1 MKTDISNKQ
10 IKRIN
15 LKIGGAVQGVGF
27 RPAVYRLA
35 TKLGL
40 SGWITNAADGVEIEL
55 EGHNDYIEEF
65 VELLKVENP
74 IHSRL
79 DNIKQE
85 FLYPIGGTGFK
96 IIESKLSGDK
106 TALVLPDIATCPDC
120 LREIFDPDNRR
131 YLYPFTNCTNCGPR
145 YSIIEGLPYDRAM
158 TTMKYFEMCGKCR
171 EEYENPLDRRFHAQP
186 NACPEC
192 GPHLELW
199 DKSGK
204 VMALHNDALDQACE
218 VVLGGEILALKGLG
232 GFHLIVNA
240 QNYQAVKRLRSLKE
254 RKKKPLA
261 LMYPDLASI
270 ELECEVGELE
280 HELLTSAESPIVLM
294 KRKRF
299 NLETTP
305 RTLKGIAPDNPYL
318 GIMLPYTPLHH
329 ILMHK
334 LQIPIV
340 ATSGNLAEEPI
351 CIDEKEALGRLSG
364 IADLFLVHNRPIAR
378 HADDSIVRVVAER
391 ELVLRRARG
400 YAPLPMQRKGSFRP
414 VLATGG
420 HLKNTIAIS
429 SGKNVFISQHIGDLD
444 TRLSIETFNITI
456 ESLSD
461 IYEFKPEIIAC
472 DKHPDYHS
480 TIYAEKSGLHLV
492 KVQHHYA
499 HILSCMA
506 ENNLGGEV
514 LGVVW
519 DGTGYGDDDTIWGGE
534 FLSVDGKS
542 YQRFAHLR
550 TFPLPGG
557 ERAVL
562 RPRRSALGSMHE
574 LYGRDI
580 IGIENNNPLDR
591 FRQEQKQPLLGA
603 LKKEVNCPRTSSMGR
618 LFDAVASIIGLCQ
631 EIDFEGQAAM
641 LLEFAAEKAADD
653 QKSYPFDFVKYENKY
668 ILDWE
673 KIIEGIRKDHDRAVS
688 QNRIAARFHNTLA
701 EMIVE
706 VAKICEREDVV
717 LSGGCFQNKYL
728 TEKTVGRLKE
738 EGFKPYWHKLVP
750 PNDGGISLGQVMA
763 ISRDRSME

>member
-1 MKTDISNKQ
+1 MKTYISNKQ
-10 IKRIN
+10 VKRIN
-15 LKIGGAVQGVGF
+15 LKISGAVQGVGF
-27 RPAVYRLA
+27 RPVVYRLA

-40 SGWITNAADGVEIEL
+40 SGWITNATDGVEIEL
-55 EGHNDYIEEF
+55 EGINHDIEAF
-65 VELLKVENP
+65 SDLLKIENP
-74 IHSRL
+74 VHSRIE
-79 DNIKQE
+79 NIKKK
-85 FLYPIGGTGFK
+85 YIDPINETGFR
-96 IIESKLSGDK
+96 IIESKASGDK

-120 LREIFDPDNRR
+120 LWEIFDPENRR
-131 YLYPFTNCTNCGPR
+131 YLYPFTNCTSCGPR
-145 YSIIEGLPYDRAM
+145 YSIIEELPYDRAM
-158 TTMKYFEMCGKCR
+158 TTMKHFEMCEKCR
-171 EEYENPLDRRFHAQP
+171 KEYENPLDRRFHAQP

-204 VMALHNDALDQACE
+204 VMALHNDALDQGCE
-218 VVLGGEILALKGLG
+218 AVLGGEILALKGLG
-232 GFHLIVNA
+232 GFHLIVKA
-240 QNYQAVKRLRSLKE
+240 QNYQAVKRLRSLKGRE
-254 RKKKPLA
+254 KKPFA
-261 LMYPDLASI
+261 LMYPDMAAI
-270 ELECEVGELE
+270 ENDCEVGELE
-280 HELLTSAESPIVLM
+280 RRLLTSAESPIVLL

-299 NLETTP
+299 YLESAP
-305 RTLKGIAPDNPYL
+305 HYLKEIAPENPYL

-351 CIDEKEALGRLSG
+351 CINEKEALGRLSG

-378 HADDSIVRVVAER
+378 HVDDSIVRSIAGR

-400 YAPLPMQRKGSFRP
+400 YAPLPIQQDASARP
-414 VLATGG
+414 DLAVGA

-429 SGKNVFISQHIGDLD
+429 SGNNAFISQHIGDLD
-444 TRLSIETFNITI
+444 TKLSIDTFNATI
-456 ESLSD
+456 NSLSD
-461 IYEFKPEIIAC
+461 IYEFKPKIIAC

-480 TIYAEKSGLHLV
+480 TIYAEMSGLPMV

-506 ENNLGGEV
+506 ENNLSGDV
-514 LGVVW
+514 LGVAW
-519 DGTGYGDDDTIWGGE
+519 DGTGYGDDGTIWGGE
-534 FLSVDGKS
+534 FLSVDAES
-542 YQRFAHLR
+542 YERVAHLR

-562 RPRRSALGSMHE
+562 RPRRSALGIMYE
-574 LYGRDI
+574 LCRHNI

-591 FRQEQKQPLLGA
+591 FRPEQKQQLLGA
-603 LKKEVNCPRTSSMGR
+603 LKKEVNCLRTSSMGR

-641 LLEFAAEKAADD
+641 LLEFAAEKADDD
-653 QKSYPFDFVKYENKY
+653 QKSYPFDVVKYEDRY
-668 ILDWE
+668 IIDWV
-673 KIIEGIRKDHDRAVS
+673 KMIEGIRRDYDRNIS
-688 QNRIAARFHNTLA
+688 QNCIAARFHNTLA

-706 VAKICEREDVV
+706 IAKIYGNRDIV

-738 EGFKPYWHKLVP
+738 DGFKPYWHKLVP

-763 ISRDRSME
+763 ISRERSME